1 MPEQINGRNIFS
13 LYEVTRSIQKTIAD
27 RYKRAYWI
35 KAEMNKL
42 NFYRQSGHCY
52 PELVEKRDGKVIAQ
66 IQSNLWKDDY
76 LKINSTFQRV
86 LNEPLRDGIKILFLA
101 TIGFH
106 PEHGLNLRILDID
119 SSFTLGDLQREKQDT
134 IRRLVS
140 EGIFAKN
147 KTLKFPLL
155 PQRIAIISVHTSKGY
170 ADFLKVIEAAEKTS
184 GYSFFHLLF
193 PSLLQG
199 DKAVES
205 IKHQLQLIRKTL
217 NHFDVVAIIRG
228 GGGDI
233 GLSCYNNYELAK
245 DIALFP
251 IPVITGIGHATNETV
266 VEMIAYENA
275 ITPTKLAEFL
285 IQKFHDF
292 AIPVEKAQEKIVEK
306 SGKLI
311 AEEKSRFQSE
321 MKLFRSVT
329 KNILLNNKG
338 TLNKTVHSLSQHSRF
353 IFRSEMSAIGDIRQT
368 ISKGSI
374 VFLQVA
380 KRSLVQLGYG
390 VKNQTLSQLKHNY
403 FILHQ
408 NTKQI
413 STASGVIFRSHNAQ
427 LLGLEKNVN
436 NMSPDNVLKRGF
448 SITLLNGKVVTTV
461 ATVKEGDT
469 IKTILHKG
477 SVKSTINFTSKHEE

>member
-42 NFYRQSGHCY
+42 NYYRQSGHCY
-52 PELVEKRDGKVIAQ
+52 PELVEKRNGKVIAQ

-76 LKINSTFQRV
+76 IKINGTFQRV

-101 TIGFH
+101 TISFH

-119 SSFTLGDLQREKQDT
+119 PSFTLGDLQREKQDT
-134 IRRLVS
+134 INRLIS
-140 EGIFAKN
+140 EGIYERN
-147 KTLKFPLL
+147 
-155 PQRIAIISVHTSKGY
+155 AIISVHTSKGY
-170 ADFLKVIEAAEKTS
+170 ADFLKVIEAADKV
-184 GYSFFHLLF
+184 YDYKFFHLLF

-205 IKHQLQLIRKTL
+205 IQYQLQHIRRTL
-217 NHFDVVAIIRG
+217 RHFDVVAIIRG

-233 GLSCYNNYELAK
+233 GLSCYNNYHLAK
-245 DIALFP
+245 EIALFP

-292 AIPVEKAQEKIVEK
+292 AIPVQKARDKIVER
-306 SGKLI
+306 SRKLI
-311 AEEKSRFQSE
+311 TEEKSKFQSE
-321 MKLFRSVT
+321 TKLFRSVT
-329 KNILLNNKG
+329 RNILLNHG
-338 TLNKTVHSLSQHSRF
+338 STLNEAIQSLSQQSRF
-353 IFRSEMSAIGDIRQT
+353 IFRSESSALKDIRLKMAKD
-368 ISKGSI
+368 SL
-374 VFLQVA
+374 VFLQSTR
-380 KRSLVQLGYG
+380 RSLLQLGHAA
-390 VKNQTLSQLKHNY
+390 KNQTVSQLKHNA
-403 FILHQ
+403 FIVIQ
-408 NTKQI
+408 KTKQI
-413 STASGVIFRSHNAQ
+413 STASGVIFRTHHAQ
-427 LLGLEKNVN
+427 LSNLEKNVN

-448 SITLLNGKVVTTV
+448 SITLFNGKAITTSE
-461 ATVKEGDT
+461 TLQQGDT
-469 IKTILHKG
+469 IKTILHNG
-477 SVKSTINFTSKHEE
+477 SLESTVNFTPKQDE